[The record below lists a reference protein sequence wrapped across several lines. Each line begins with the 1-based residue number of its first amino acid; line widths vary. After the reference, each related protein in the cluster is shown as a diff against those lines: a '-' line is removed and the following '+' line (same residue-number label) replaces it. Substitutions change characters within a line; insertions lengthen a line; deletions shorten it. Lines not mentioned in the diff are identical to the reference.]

1 MTILSKLRNNRLM
14 ASSLVVL
21 SIAIGLSS
29 PAHAQIIVN
38 DDRTDPVQ
46 TNGEDITIENEG
58 TITVDT
64 EGPALVLNSDNNI
77 VNSGSVTIEDVVML
91 LE

>member
-46 TNGEDITIENEG
+46 TNGEDITI
-58 TITVDT
+58 
-64 EGPALVLNSDNNI
+64 
-77 VNSGSVTIEDVVML
+77 
-91 LE
+91 